1 MKRKLSRLSVLL
13 SMLVIL
19 TVVMAAC
26 GDAPQE
32 YAPATE
38 PPVQQ
43 PATNNAP
50 DADAYDE
57 LMEMAGF
64 NFSIALA
71 TINTHLSAV
80 AQVQTDDDFQNWA
93 LESAP
98 IFGGMQ
104 SIYDFLWD
112 MMEQGLVSSIHED
125 EHLFIAQAIGNI
137 IDEIMI
143 FENVIIESLPY
154 GVDEHFLTELDAFT
168 NSLNSNAQALISAL
182 E

>member
-1 MKRKLSRLSVLL
+1 
-13 SMLVIL
+13 MLVIL

-32 YAPATE
+32 SAPTTE
-38 PPVQQ
+38 PSVQQQAEQQ

-50 DADAYDE
+50 DAGAYDE
-57 LMEMAGF
+57 LMEMTGF
-64 NFSIALA
+64 NFSIAIA
-71 TINTHLSAV
+71 TISTHLSAIT
-80 AQVQTDDDFQNWA
+80 QVQTVDDFQNWA
-93 LESAP
+93 LESSP
-98 IFGGMQ
+98 IFEGVQ
-104 SIYDFLWD
+104 SIYNVLWD
-112 MMEQGLVSSIHED
+112 MMEQGLVPAIHED
-125 EHLFIAQAIGNI
+125 EHLVIAQAIGNI

-154 GVDEHFLTELDAFT
+154 GVDEHFLTEVDAFT

>member
-1 MKRKLSRLSVLL
+1 
-13 SMLVIL
+13 MLVIL

-32 YAPATE
+32 SAPTTE

-43 PATNNAP
+43 QAEQQPVQQPATSNAP

-57 LMEMAGF
+57 LMELTGF

-71 TINTHLSAV
+71 TINTHLSAI
-80 AQVQTDDDFQNWA
+80 AQAQTVDGFQSWA
-93 LESAP
+93 LESGTM
-98 IFGGMQ
+98 FEGVQ
-104 SIYDFLWD
+104 SIYNVLWD
-112 MMEQGLVSSIHED
+112 MMEQGLVPAIHED

-154 GVDEHFLTELDAFT
+154 GVDEHFLAELDAFT